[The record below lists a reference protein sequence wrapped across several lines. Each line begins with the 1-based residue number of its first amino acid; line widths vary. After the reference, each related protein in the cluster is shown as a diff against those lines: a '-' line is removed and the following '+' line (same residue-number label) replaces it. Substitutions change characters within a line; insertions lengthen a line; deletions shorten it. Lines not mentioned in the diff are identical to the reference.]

1 MPYWSFLYPPSAGSI
16 SLPLEDPRPALVTL
30 LFERTVPSPEETT
43 ETPALLR
50 SAEELRETVELLP
63 LWAALL
69 EELPDRT
76 ALELEEPLRV
86 LVLLLR
92 VELLLPLWLLELPL
106 RTLLEELLEVPL
118 LRVLPLWL
126 LRVALVLPLWLEE
139 LPLLTLLEL
148 LEEELPLLRE
158 VLPLWLEELPLLTL
172 LELLE
177 ELLPLLRELLPL
189 LRELLPLLRVELDA
203 LVPPFWLLRVED
215 DEVLPD
221 CLLLL
226 LLLRVALL
234 VEVLPEERVE
244 DEEEVVVERR
254 LLPELRLC
262 AIASTLSRSIRATA
276 PAAES

>member
-1 MPYWSFLYPPSAGSI
+1 M
-16 SLPLEDPRPALVTL
+16 
-30 LFERTVPSPEETT
+30 
-43 ETPALLR
+43 
-50 SAEELRETVELLP
+50 ELLP

-148 LEEELPLLRE
+148 LEE
-158 VLPLWLEELPLLTL
+158 
-172 LELLE
+172 
-177 ELLPLLRELLPL
+177 LLPLLRELLPL
-189 LRELLPLLRVELDA
+189 LRVLLPLLRVELDA

-244 DEEEVVVERR
+244 DEEDVVVERR

>member
-1 MPYWSFLYPPSAGSI
+1 M
-16 SLPLEDPRPALVTL
+16 
-30 LFERTVPSPEETT
+30 
-43 ETPALLR
+43 
-50 SAEELRETVELLP
+50 ELLP

-148 LEEELPLLRE
+148 LEE
-158 VLPLWLEELPLLTL
+158 
-172 LELLE
+172 
-177 ELLPLLRELLPL
+177 LLPL
-189 LRELLPLLRVELDA
+189 LRELLPLLRVELEA

>member
-1 MPYWSFLYPPSAGSI
+1 M
-16 SLPLEDPRPALVTL
+16 
-30 LFERTVPSPEETT
+30 
-43 ETPALLR
+43 
-50 SAEELRETVELLP
+50 ELLP

-148 LEEELPLLRE
+148 LEELLPLFRE
-158 VLPLWLEELPLLTL
+158 V
-172 LELLE
+172 
-177 ELLPLLRELLPL
+177 LPLLRELLPL
-189 LRELLPLLRVELDA
+189 LRVLLPLLRVELDA

-244 DEEEVVVERR
+244 DEEDVVVERR

>member
-1 MPYWSFLYPPSAGSI
+1 M
-16 SLPLEDPRPALVTL
+16 
-30 LFERTVPSPEETT
+30 
-43 ETPALLR
+43 
-50 SAEELRETVELLP
+50 ELLP

-148 LEEELPLLRE
+148 LEELLPLFRE
-158 VLPLWLEELPLLTL
+158 VLPLLRV
-172 LELLE
+172 
-177 ELLPLLRELLPL
+177 LLPLLRVE
-189 LRELLPLLRVELDA
+189 LPLLRVELDA

-244 DEEEVVVERR
+244 DEEDVVVERR

>member
-1 MPYWSFLYPPSAGSI
+1 M
-16 SLPLEDPRPALVTL
+16 
-30 LFERTVPSPEETT
+30 
-43 ETPALLR
+43 
-50 SAEELRETVELLP
+50 ELLP

-148 LEEELPLLRE
+148 LEEELLPLLRE
-158 VLPLWLEELPLLTL
+158 VLPLWLEELPLRTL

-177 ELLPLLRELLPL
+177 DLLPLLRV
-189 LRELLPLLRVELDA
+189 LLPLLRVELDA

-226 LLLRVALL
+226 RLLRVALL

-244 DEEEVVVERR
+244 DEEDVVVERR

>member
-1 MPYWSFLYPPSAGSI
+1 M
-16 SLPLEDPRPALVTL
+16 
-30 LFERTVPSPEETT
+30 
-43 ETPALLR
+43 
-50 SAEELRETVELLP
+50 
-63 LWAALL
+63 
-69 EELPDRT
+69 
-76 ALELEEPLRV
+76 

-118 LRVLPLWL
+118 LRVLPL
-126 LRVALVLPLWLEE
+126 
-139 LPLLTLLEL
+139 
-148 LEEELPLLRE
+148 
-158 VLPLWLEELPLLTL
+158 
-172 LELLE
+172 
-177 ELLPLLRELLPL
+177 

-215 DEVLPD
+215 EEVLPD

-262 AIASTLSRSIRATA
+262 AIASTLSRSIKATA

>member
-1 MPYWSFLYPPSAGSI
+1 M
-16 SLPLEDPRPALVTL
+16 
-30 LFERTVPSPEETT
+30 
-43 ETPALLR
+43 
-50 SAEELRETVELLP
+50 ELLP

-148 LEEELPLLRE
+148 LEEELLPLLRE
-158 VLPLWLEELPLLTL
+158 VLPLWLEELPLRTL

-177 ELLPLLRELLPL
+177 DLLPLLRVLLPL
-189 LRELLPLLRVELDA
+189 LRVELPLLRVELDA

-226 LLLRVALL
+226 RLLRVALL
-234 VEVLPEERVE
+234 VEVLPEDRVE
-244 DEEEVVVERR
+244 DEEDVVVERR

>member
-1 MPYWSFLYPPSAGSI
+1 MPYWSFLYPPSAGSK

-92 VELLLPLWLLELPL
+92 VELLPLWLLELPL

-148 LEEELPLLRE
+148 LEELLPLFRE
-158 VLPLWLEELPLLTL
+158 VLPLWLEELPLRTL

-189 LRELLPLLRVELDA
+189 LRVLLPLLRVELDA

-244 DEEEVVVERR
+244 DEEDVVVERR

-262 AIASTLSRSIRATA
+262 AIASTLSRSMRATA